1 MIPLD
6 KHDLTMLHVLSSER
20 LMLKSLK
27 AAKAGQE
34 LFPPRRVPHLDL
46 LWRHFIRFAIQS
58 KKEGHWLQWDR
69 QAYVADCLEEL
80 KQRDDISDE
89 CKARFQAICVQYI
102 GAEPLDAAAGDKL
115 LLDAVNEAIRAQ
127 ISRAVYNSEAF
138 DGIRQLVN
146 KGVALKESLETADE
160 KQKLFVNPLLEVE
173 TYLHV
178 LPKMPTGVRYFDRV
192 TNGGMSEGEVALIA
206 GLMGGR
212 FGRFTPR
219 GVSNKKVNCWNTLTG
234 NAEGNQQPSLVS
246 RDTRYKEGSSTIPEW
261 EYPTS
266 EGEALWLR
274 NESMK

>member
-1 MIPLD
+1 MCLWS
-6 KHDLTMLHVLSSER
+6 KL
-20 LMLKSLK
+20 
-27 AAKAGQE
+27 
-34 LFPPRRVPHLDL
+34 VP
-46 LWRHFIRFAIQS
+46 
-58 KKEGHWLQWDR
+58 
-69 QAYVADCLEEL
+69 AYVE
-80 KQRDDISDE
+80 
-89 CKARFQAICVQYI
+89 
-102 GAEPLDAAAGDKL
+102 AESTDGRNVRKFMT
-115 LLDAVNEAIRAQ
+115 AIRAQ

-146 KGVALKESLETADE
+146 KGVELKESLKTADE

-219 GVSNKKVNCWNTLTG
+219 GVSNKKVNCWDTLTG
-234 NAEGNQQPSLVS
+234 NAEGNQQPSHAFD
-246 RDTRYKEGSSTIPEW
+246 RTPAHGRFIDYPER

-274 NESMK
+274 NESMI

>member
-6 KHDLTMLHVLSSER
+6 KHDLTMLHVLSSEK

-102 GAEPLDAAAGDKL
+102 GAEPLDAEAGDKL
-115 LLDAVNEAIRAQ
+115 LLEAVNEAIRAQ

-138 DGIRQLVN
+138 EGIRQLVN
-146 KGVALKESLETADE
+146 KGVELKESLETADE

-219 GVSNKKVNCWNTLTG
+219 GVSNKKVNCWDTLTG
-234 NAEGNQQPSLVS
+234 NAEGNQQPSLWMP
-246 RDTRYKEGSSTIPEW
+246 RPGAMRRFIDYPGR

-274 NESMK
+274 NESMI